1 VPPENLAPFGRAADA
16 LLDDLVASLAGGRA
30 PLPWTPLPDP
40 GERADGVPPLLR
52 GRLSRLERQLRT
64 LHDAV
69 ERWERR

>member
-1 VPPENLAPFGRAADA
+1 MWWIRAEKSET